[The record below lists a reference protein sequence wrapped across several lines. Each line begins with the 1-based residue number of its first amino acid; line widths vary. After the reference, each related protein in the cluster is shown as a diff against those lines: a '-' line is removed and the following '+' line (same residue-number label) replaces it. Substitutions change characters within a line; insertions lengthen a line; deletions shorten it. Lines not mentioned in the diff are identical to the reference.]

1 MGAVANRT
9 VPKKINENLSTL
21 YCFDGQSLFKITVA
35 GCFFSGCSI
44 LEQTYTERPGNVFIQ

>member
-1 MGAVANRT
+1 MSAVANRT

-21 YCFDGQSLFKITVA
+21 YCFDGQSPFKIPVP
-35 GCFFSGCSI
+35 GWFSSGCSI